1 MLKTERL
8 LETVFLLLDK
18 RKVTAEA
25 LAARFGVSKRT
36 VLRDMESL
44 SLAGIPLY
52 GRQGKEGGFSLME
65 TFILDKSLLTAEEQ
79 KEILSALETMKP
91 FTENHTE
98 KLLMK
103 LKGIFS
109 SPEPRTDWLEVDFF
123 RWGKKNGDSERFNL
137 LKSCILK
144 RQPVAFVYSGTSG
157 KTEKRQA
164 YPLKLVFK
172 KNTWYLQGFCP
183 DKNDYRTFKLNRLR
197 ELSVLPGSF
206 EDKYRPPL
214 LDNPEY
220 ILETPATNPPDTG
233 NQNPPDT
240 DNQNPPDTNN
250 QNPPDTGNQN
260 PPDTT
265 MQNPPVPVISL
276 ILEFSP
282 EVAYRVYD
290 EFEPEEITPNS
301 DGSFTV
307 EVSYPET
314 DWVYGYI
321 LSFGTAVTVISPRR
335 VAEII
340 KSRSEKIFQKYL

>member
-25 LAARFGVSKRT
+25 LATRFGVSKRT

-44 SLAGIPLY
+44 ALAGIPIY
-52 GRQGKEGGFSLME
+52 SRQGKEGGFSLME

-79 KEILSALETMKP
+79 KEILSALETMKT

-98 KLLMK
+98 KLLVK

-109 SPEPRTDWLEVDFF
+109 SPEARTDWLEVDFS
-123 RWGKKNGDSERFNL
+123 RWGKKTGDSEKFNL
-137 LKSCILK
+137 LKTCILK
-144 RQPVAFVYSGTSG
+144 RQPITFAYSNTSG
-157 KTEKRQA
+157 KTESRQA

-172 KNTWYLQGFCP
+172 KNTWYLQGYCP
-183 DKNDYRTFKLNRLR
+183 DKNDYRIFKLNRLR

-206 EDKYRPPL
+206 EDKYHPPL
-214 LDNPEY
+214 LDTSEYVPEN
-220 ILETPATNPPDTG
+220 PATNPPDTS
-233 NQNPPDT
+233 NP
-240 DNQNPPDTNN
+240 
-250 QNPPDTGNQN
+250 N

-276 ILEFSP
+276 TLQFSP
-282 EVAYRVYD
+282 EAAYRVYD

-321 LSFGTAVTVISPRR
+321 LSFGSTVTVISPRKA
-335 VAEII
+335 AEII

>member
-1 MLKTERL
+1 M
-8 LETVFLLLDK
+8 D
-18 RKVTAEA
+18 
-25 LAARFGVSKRT
+25 
-36 VLRDMESL
+36 
-44 SLAGIPLY
+44 
-52 GRQGKEGGFSLME
+52 
-65 TFILDKSLLTAEEQ
+65 TFVLDKSLLTAEEQ

-109 SPEPRTDWLEVDFF
+109 SPEARTDWLEVDFS
-123 RWGKKNGDSERFNL
+123 RWGKKTGDTEKFNL

-157 KTEKRQA
+157 KTENRQA

-197 ELSVLPGSF
+197 ELSVLPGNF

-214 LDNPEY
+214 LDTPEY
-220 ILETPATNPPDTG
+220 VPENPATNPA
-233 NQNPPDT
+233 
-240 DNQNPPDTNN
+240 
-250 QNPPDTGNQN
+250 
-260 PPDTT
+260 DTT

-276 ILEFSP
+276 TLQFSP

-290 EFEPEEITPNS
+290 EFEPEEIKRND

-321 LSFGTAVTVISPRR
+321 LSFGSTVTVISPRKA
-335 VAEII
+335 AEII

>member
-8 LETVFLLLDK
+8 LETVFLLLGK
-18 RKVTAEA
+18 RKVTVEE

-44 SLAGIPLY
+44 TLAGIPIY
-52 GRQGKEGGFSLME
+52 GRQGKDGGFSLME

-109 SPEPRTDWLEVDFF
+109 TPEARTDWLEVDFS
-123 RWGKKNGDSERFNL
+123 RWGKKTGDTEKFNL

-144 RQPVAFVYSGTSG
+144 RQPIAFVYSGTSG
-157 KTEKRQA
+157 KTENRQA
-164 YPLKLVFK
+164 YPLKLVLK

-197 ELSVLPGSF
+197 EISVLPGSF

-214 LDNPEY
+214 LDTPEY
-220 ILETPATNPPDTG
+220 VPENPAT
-233 NQNPPDT
+233 
-240 DNQNPPDTNN
+240 
-250 QNPPDTGNQN
+250 N

-276 ILEFSP
+276 TLQFSP
-282 EVAYRVYD
+282 EAAYRVYD
-290 EFEPEEITPNS
+290 EFEPEEIKRND

-321 LSFGTAVTVISPRR
+321 LSFGSTVTVISPRKA
-335 VAEII
+335 AEII

>member
-44 SLAGIPLY
+44 SLAGIPIY
-52 GRQGKEGGFSLME
+52 SRQGKEGGFSLME

-220 ILETPATNPPDTG
+220 ILENPATNPPDTG
-233 NQNPPDT
+233 NQNPP
-240 DNQNPPDTNN
+240 
-250 QNPPDTGNQN
+250 
-260 PPDTT
+260 
-265 MQNPPVPVISL
+265 VPIISL

-290 EFEPEEITPNS
+290 EFEPEEIKRND

>member
-8 LETVFLLLDK
+8 LETVFLLLGK
-18 RKVTAEA
+18 RKVTAEE

-44 SLAGIPLY
+44 TLAGIPLY

-79 KEILSALETMKP
+79 KEILSALETIKP
-91 FTENHTE
+91 FVEKDSE
-98 KLLMK
+98 KLLVK

-109 SPEPRTDWLEVDFF
+109 STETQTDWLEVDFS
-123 RWGKKNGDSERFNL
+123 RWGKKTCDTKKFNL

-144 RQPVAFVYSGTSG
+144 RQPIAFVYSGTSG
-157 KTEKRQA
+157 KTENRQA

-183 DKNDYRTFKLNRLR
+183 DKNDYRIFKLNRLR

-206 EDKYRPPL
+206 EDKYHPPL
-214 LDNPEY
+214 LDTPEY
-220 ILETPATNPPDTG
+220 VPENSAPKPPGIT
-233 NQNPPDT
+233 T
-240 DNQNPPDTNN
+240 L
-250 QNPPDTGNQN
+250 N

-276 ILEFSP
+276 TLQFSP
-282 EVAYRVYD
+282 EAAYRVYD
-290 EFEPEEITPNS
+290 EFEPEEIKRND

-321 LSFGTAVTVISPRR
+321 LSFGSTVTVIAPRKA
-335 VAEII
+335 AEII

>member
-44 SLAGIPLY
+44 ALAGIPIY
-52 GRQGKEGGFSLME
+52 SRQGKEGGFSLME

-79 KEILSALETMKP
+79 KEILSALETMKT

-98 KLLMK
+98 KLLVK

-109 SPEPRTDWLEVDFF
+109 SPEARTDWLEVDFS
-123 RWGKKNGDSERFNL
+123 RWGKKTGDSEKFNL

-157 KTEKRQA
+157 KTENRQA

-183 DKNDYRTFKLNRLR
+183 DKNDYRIFKLNRLR

-206 EDKYRPPL
+206 EDKYHPPL
-214 LDNPEY
+214 LDTSEYVPEN
-220 ILETPATNPPDTG
+220 PATNPPDTS
-233 NQNPPDT
+233 NP
-240 DNQNPPDTNN
+240 
-250 QNPPDTGNQN
+250 N

-276 ILEFSP
+276 TLQFSP
-282 EVAYRVYD
+282 EAAYRVYD

-321 LSFGTAVTVISPRR
+321 LSFGSTVTVISPRKA
-335 VAEII
+335 AEII

>member
-44 SLAGIPLY
+44 SLAGIPIY
-52 GRQGKEGGFSLME
+52 SRQGKEGGFSLME

-220 ILETPATNPPDTG
+220 ILENPATNPPDTG

-240 DNQNPPDTNN
+240 TMPNPPI
-250 QNPPDTGNQN
+250 
-260 PPDTT
+260 
-265 MQNPPVPVISL
+265 PVISL
-276 ILEFSP
+276 TLQFSP
-282 EVAYRVYD
+282 EAAYRVYD
-290 EFEPEEITPNS
+290 EFEPEEIKRND

-321 LSFGTAVTVISPRR
+321 LSFGSTVTVIAPRKA
-335 VAEII
+335 AEII

>member
-25 LAARFGVSKRT
+25 LATRFGVSKRT

-44 SLAGIPLY
+44 ALAGIPIY
-52 GRQGKEGGFSLME
+52 SRQGKEGGFSLME

-79 KEILSALETMKP
+79 KEILSALETMKT

-98 KLLMK
+98 KLLVK

-109 SPEPRTDWLEVDFF
+109 SPEARTDWLEVDFS
-123 RWGKKNGDSERFNL
+123 RWGKKTGDTEKFNL

-144 RQPVAFVYSGTSG
+144 RQPITFAYSNTSG
-157 KTEKRQA
+157 KTESRQA

-172 KNTWYLQGFCP
+172 KNTWYLQGYCP

-206 EDKYRPPL
+206 EDKYHPPL
-214 LDNPEY
+214 LDTSEYVPEN
-220 ILETPATNPPDTG
+220 PATNPPGIT
-233 NQNPPDT
+233 T
-240 DNQNPPDTNN
+240 L
-250 QNPPDTGNQN
+250 N

-276 ILEFSP
+276 TLQFSP

-290 EFEPEEITPNS
+290 EFEPEEIKRND

-321 LSFGTAVTVISPRR
+321 LSFGSTVTVISPRKA
-335 VAEII
+335 AEII

>member
-18 RKVTAEA
+18 RKVTAEE
-25 LAARFGVSKRT
+25 LATRFGVSKRT

-44 SLAGIPLY
+44 TLAGIPIY
-52 GRQGKEGGFSLME
+52 SRQGKEGGFSLME

-220 ILETPATNPPDTG
+220 ILENPATNPPDTG
-233 NQNPPDT
+233 NQNPP
-240 DNQNPPDTNN
+240 
-250 QNPPDTGNQN
+250 
-260 PPDTT
+260 
-265 MQNPPVPVISL
+265 VPIISL

-321 LSFGTAVTVISPRR
+321 LSFGTAITVISPRR

>member
-18 RKVTAEA
+18 RKVTAEE
-25 LAARFGVSKRT
+25 LATRFGVSKRT

-44 SLAGIPLY
+44 TLAGIPIY
-52 GRQGKEGGFSLME
+52 SRQGKEGGFSLME

-220 ILETPATNPPDTG
+220 ILENPAT
-233 NQNPPDT
+233 
-240 DNQNPPDTNN
+240 NPPDTNN
-250 QNPPDTGNQN
+250 QNPPDTGNPN
-260 PPDTT
+260 PPDTDN
-265 MQNPPVPVISL
+265 QNPPVPIISL

>member
-8 LETVFLLLDK
+8 LETVFLLVDK
-18 RKVTAEA
+18 RKVTAEE
-25 LAARFGVSKRT
+25 LATRFGVSKRT

-44 SLAGIPLY
+44 SLAGIPIY
-52 GRQGKEGGFSLME
+52 SRQGKEGGFSLME

-220 ILETPATNPPDTG
+220 ILETPATNPPDTS
-233 NQNPPDT
+233 NP
-240 DNQNPPDTNN
+240 
-250 QNPPDTGNQN
+250 N

-265 MQNPPVPVISL
+265 MPNPPIPVISL
-276 ILEFSP
+276 TLQFSP
-282 EVAYRVYD
+282 EAAYRVYD
-290 EFEPEEITPNS
+290 EFEPEEIKRND

-321 LSFGTAVTVISPRR
+321 LSFGSTVTVIAPRKA
-335 VAEII
+335 AEII

>member
-18 RKVTAEA
+18 RKVTAEE
-25 LAARFGVSKRT
+25 LATRFGVSKRT

-44 SLAGIPLY
+44 TLAGIPIY
-52 GRQGKEGGFSLME
+52 SRQGKEGGFSLME

-220 ILETPATNPPDTG
+220 ILENPATNPPDTG
-233 NQNPPDT
+233 NQNPP
-240 DNQNPPDTNN
+240 
-250 QNPPDTGNQN
+250 
-260 PPDTT
+260 
-265 MQNPPVPVISL
+265 VPIISL

>member
-18 RKVTAEA
+18 RKVTAEE
-25 LAARFGVSKRT
+25 LATRFGVSKRT

-44 SLAGIPLY
+44 SLAGIPIY
-52 GRQGKEGGFSLME
+52 SRQGKEGGFSLME

-214 LDNPEY
+214 LDNPDY
-220 ILETPATNPPDTG
+220 ILENPATNPPDTG
-233 NQNPPDT
+233 NPNPPDT
-240 DNQNPPDTNN
+240 DNQNPP
-250 QNPPDTGNQN
+250 
-260 PPDTT
+260 
-265 MQNPPVPVISL
+265 VPIISL

-321 LSFGTAVTVISPRR
+321 LSFGTAITVISPRR

>member
-8 LETVFLLLDK
+8 LETVFLLLGK

-44 SLAGIPLY
+44 SLAGIPIY
-52 GRQGKEGGFSLME
+52 SRQGKEGGFSLME

-197 ELSVLPGSF
+197 ELSVLPGNF

-214 LDNPEY
+214 LDTPEY
-220 ILETPATNPPDTG
+220 VPENPATNPPDT
-233 NQNPPDT
+233 T
-240 DNQNPPDTNN
+240 M

-265 MQNPPVPVISL
+265 MQNPPVPIISL

-290 EFEPEEITPNS
+290 EFEPEEIKRND

-321 LSFGTAVTVISPRR
+321 LSFGSTVTVISPRK

>member
-18 RKVTAEA
+18 RKVTAEE
-25 LAARFGVSKRT
+25 LATRFGVSKRT

-44 SLAGIPLY
+44 SLAGIPIY
-52 GRQGKEGGFSLME
+52 SRQGKEGGFSLME

-233 NQNPPDT
+233 NP
-240 DNQNPPDTNN
+240 
-250 QNPPDTGNQN
+250 NPPDTGNQN
-260 PPDTT
+260 PP
-265 MQNPPVPVISL
+265 VPIISL

-290 EFEPEEITPNS
+290 EFEPEEIKRND

-321 LSFGTAVTVISPRR
+321 LSFGSTVTVIAPRKA
-335 VAEII
+335 AEII

>member
-18 RKVTAEA
+18 RKVTAEE
-25 LAARFGVSKRT
+25 LATRFGVSKRT

-44 SLAGIPLY
+44 SLAGIPIY
-52 GRQGKEGGFSLME
+52 SRQGKEGGFSLME

-214 LDNPEY
+214 LDNPDY
-220 ILETPATNPPDTG
+220 ILENPAT
-233 NQNPPDT
+233 
-240 DNQNPPDTNN
+240 NPPDTNN
-250 QNPPDTGNQN
+250 QNPPDTGNPN
-260 PPDTT
+260 PPDTDN
-265 MQNPPVPVISL
+265 QNPPVPIISL

>member
-44 SLAGIPLY
+44 SLAGIPIY
-52 GRQGKEGGFSLME
+52 SRQGKEGGFSLME

-220 ILETPATNPPDTG
+220 ILENPATNPPDTG
-233 NQNPPDT
+233 NQNPP
-240 DNQNPPDTNN
+240 
-250 QNPPDTGNQN
+250 
-260 PPDTT
+260 
-265 MQNPPVPVISL
+265 VPIISL

-321 LSFGTAVTVISPRR
+321 LSFGTAITVISPRR

>member
-8 LETVFLLLDK
+8 LETVFLLLGK
-18 RKVTAEA
+18 KKVTAEE
-25 LAARFGVSKRT
+25 LATRFGVSKRT

-44 SLAGIPLY
+44 ALAGIPLY

-109 SPEPRTDWLEVDFF
+109 SPESRTDWLEVDFS
-123 RWGKKNGDSERFNL
+123 RWGKKTCDIKKFNL

-144 RQPVAFVYSGTSG
+144 RQPIAFVYSGTSG
-157 KTEKRQA
+157 KTENRQT

-197 ELSVLPGSF
+197 QLSVLPGSF
-206 EDKYRPPL
+206 EDKYHPPL
-214 LDNPEY
+214 LDTPEY
-220 ILETPATNPPDTG
+220 VPENSAPKPPDTSNPNPPDTS
-233 NQNPPDT
+233 NP
-240 DNQNPPDTNN
+240 
-250 QNPPDTGNQN
+250 N

-276 ILEFSP
+276 TLQFSP
-282 EVAYRVYD
+282 EAAYRVYD

-321 LSFGTAVTVISPRR
+321 LSFGSTVTVISPRKA
-335 VAEII
+335 AEII

>member
-18 RKVTAEA
+18 RKVTAEE
-25 LAARFGVSKRT
+25 LATRFGVSKRT

-44 SLAGIPLY
+44 SLAGIPIY
-52 GRQGKEGGFSLME
+52 SRQGKEGGFSLME

-79 KEILSALETMKP
+79 KEILSALETIKP
-91 FTENHTE
+91 FVEKDSE
-98 KLLMK
+98 KLLVK

-109 SPEPRTDWLEVDFF
+109 STETQTDWLEVDFS
-123 RWGKKNGDSERFNL
+123 RWGKKTCDTKKFNL

-144 RQPVAFVYSGTSG
+144 RQPIAFAYSNTSG
-157 KTEKRQA
+157 KTESRQA

-220 ILETPATNPPDTG
+220 ILENPATNPPDTTM
-233 NQNPPDT
+233 QNPPDT
-240 DNQNPPDTNN
+240 DNQNPPDTDN
-250 QNPPDTGNQN
+250 
-260 PPDTT
+260 
-265 MQNPPVPVISL
+265 QNPPVPVISL
-276 ILEFSP
+276 TLQFSP

-290 EFEPEEITPNS
+290 EFEPEEIKRND

-321 LSFGTAVTVISPRR
+321 LSFGSTVTVISPRR

>member
-8 LETVFLLLDK
+8 LETVFLLLGK
-18 RKVTAEA
+18 RKVTAEE

-44 SLAGIPLY
+44 ALAGIPLY
-52 GRQGKEGGFSLME
+52 GRQGKEGGFSLMD
-65 TFILDKSLLTAEEQ
+65 TFVLDKSLLTAEEQ

-109 SPEPRTDWLEVDFF
+109 SPEARTDWLEVDFS
-123 RWGKKNGDSERFNL
+123 RWGKKTGDTEKFNL

-144 RQPVAFVYSGTSG
+144 RQPIAFAYSGTSG
-157 KTEKRQA
+157 KTENRQT

-214 LDNPEY
+214 LDTPEY
-220 ILETPATNPPDTG
+220 VPENPAT
-233 NQNPPDT
+233 
-240 DNQNPPDTNN
+240 
-250 QNPPDTGNQN
+250 N

-276 ILEFSP
+276 TLQFSP
-282 EVAYRVYD
+282 EAAYRVYD
-290 EFEPEEITPNS
+290 EFEPEEIKRND

-321 LSFGTAVTVISPRR
+321 LSFGSTVTVISPQKA
-335 VAEII
+335 AEII

>member
-44 SLAGIPLY
+44 ALARIPLY
-52 GRQGKEGGFSLME
+52 GRQGKEGGFSLMD
-65 TFILDKSLLTAEEQ
+65 TFVLDKSLLTAEEQ

-98 KLLMK
+98 KLLVK

-109 SPEPRTDWLEVDFF
+109 SPEARTDWLEVDFS
-123 RWGKKNGDSERFNL
+123 RWGKKTGDSEKFNL
-137 LKSCILK
+137 LKTCILK
-144 RQPVAFVYSGTSG
+144 RQPVTFVYSGTSG
-157 KTEKRQA
+157 KTENRQT

-183 DKNDYRTFKLNRLR
+183 DKNDYRIFKLNRLR
-197 ELSVLPGSF
+197 RLSVLPGNF
-206 EDKYRPPL
+206 EDKYHPPL
-214 LDNPEY
+214 LDTSEYVPEN
-220 ILETPATNPPDTG
+220 PATNPPDTS
-233 NQNPPDT
+233 NP
-240 DNQNPPDTNN
+240 
-250 QNPPDTGNQN
+250 N

-265 MQNPPVPVISL
+265 MPNPPIPVISL
-276 ILEFSP
+276 TLQFSP
-282 EVAYRVYD
+282 EAAYRVYD
-290 EFEPEEITPNS
+290 EFEPEEIKRND

-321 LSFGTAVTVISPRR
+321 LSFGSTITVIAPRKA
-335 VAEII
+335 AEII

>member
-18 RKVTAEA
+18 RKVTAEE
-25 LAARFGVSKRT
+25 LATRFGVSKRT

-44 SLAGIPLY
+44 TLAGIPIY
-52 GRQGKEGGFSLME
+52 SRQGKEGGFSLME

-214 LDNPEY
+214 LDNPDY
-220 ILETPATNPPDTG
+220 ILENPATNPPDTG
-233 NQNPPDT
+233 NPNPPDT
-240 DNQNPPDTNN
+240 DNQNPP
-250 QNPPDTGNQN
+250 
-260 PPDTT
+260 
-265 MQNPPVPVISL
+265 VPIISL

-321 LSFGTAVTVISPRR
+321 LSFGTAITVISPRR

>member
-18 RKVTAEA
+18 RKVTAEE
-25 LAARFGVSKRT
+25 LATRFGVSKRT

-44 SLAGIPLY
+44 SLAGIPIY
-52 GRQGKEGGFSLME
+52 SRQGKEGGFSLME

-220 ILETPATNPPDTG
+220 ILENPATNPPDTNNPNPPDTG
-233 NQNPPDT
+233 NQNPP
-240 DNQNPPDTNN
+240 
-250 QNPPDTGNQN
+250 
-260 PPDTT
+260 
-265 MQNPPVPVISL
+265 VPIISL

-321 LSFGTAVTVISPRR
+321 LSFGTAITVISPRR

>member
-18 RKVTAEA
+18 RKVTAEE
-25 LAARFGVSKRT
+25 LATRFGVSKRT

-44 SLAGIPLY
+44 SLAGIPIY
-52 GRQGKEGGFSLME
+52 SRQGKEGGFSLME

-214 LDNPEY
+214 LDNPDY
-220 ILETPATNPPDTG
+220 ILENPAT
-233 NQNPPDT
+233 
-240 DNQNPPDTNN
+240 NPPDTNN
-250 QNPPDTGNQN
+250 QNPPDTGNPN
-260 PPDTT
+260 PPDTDN
-265 MQNPPVPVISL
+265 QNPPVPIISL

-321 LSFGTAVTVISPRR
+321 LSFGTAITVISPRR

>member
-18 RKVTAEA
+18 RKVTAEE
-25 LAARFGVSKRT
+25 LATRFGVSKRT

-44 SLAGIPLY
+44 SLAGIPIY
-52 GRQGKEGGFSLME
+52 SRQGKEGGFSLME

-220 ILETPATNPPDTG
+220 ILETPATNPPDTS
-233 NQNPPDT
+233 NP
-240 DNQNPPDTNN
+240 
-250 QNPPDTGNQN
+250 N

-265 MQNPPVPVISL
+265 MPNPPIPVISL
-276 ILEFSP
+276 TLQFSP
-282 EVAYRVYD
+282 EAAYRVYD
-290 EFEPEEITPNS
+290 EFEPEEIKRND

-321 LSFGTAVTVISPRR
+321 LSFGSTVTVIAPRKA
-335 VAEII
+335 AEII

>member
-1 MLKTERL
+1 M
-8 LETVFLLLDK
+8 
-18 RKVTAEA
+18 
-25 LAARFGVSKRT
+25 
-36 VLRDMESL
+36 
-44 SLAGIPLY
+44 
-52 GRQGKEGGFSLME
+52 
-65 TFILDKSLLTAEEQ
+65 
-79 KEILSALETMKP
+79 
-91 FTENHTE
+91 
-98 KLLMK
+98 
-103 LKGIFS
+103 
-109 SPEPRTDWLEVDFF
+109 
-123 RWGKKNGDSERFNL
+123 
-137 LKSCILK
+137 
-144 RQPVAFVYSGTSG
+144 YSGTSG

-220 ILETPATNPPDTG
+220 ILENPATNPPDTGNPNPPDTG
-233 NQNPPDT
+233 NQNPP
-240 DNQNPPDTNN
+240 
-250 QNPPDTGNQN
+250 
-260 PPDTT
+260 
-265 MQNPPVPVISL
+265 VPIISL